1 MLTDFLEDIF
11 GSQESISFHK
21 AMRDIDSQLRETLGY
36 YLTELCS
43 SENKLLFKKEMES
56 HLLSFDYDLMKQNS
70 LILMREKNKWAKD
83 LFWGKYA
90 AIKKQ
95 FIENGRY
102 KLLLGKKDFA
112 ESFFSSEWLI
122 YKTEDSSLLDNTYK
136 VAGYLKSVEELL
148 WDIIILLGE
157 GRTIAGKAYG
167 EQYQIN
173 EKNYNDINATLGSL
187 QRFLS
192 DYSNQDL
199 FLDAFGDGR
208 RFVSDYLKQQ
218 ISFWRDNYRNGY
230 FHKHNLNDLEKVKQ
244 IRNQTIFLYMM
255 ILGSLDLRTE
265 DLEELMY

>member
-1 MLTDFLEDIF
+1 MNT
-11 GSQESISFHK
+11 SF
-21 AMRDIDSQLRETLGY
+21 S
-36 YLTELCS
+36 
-43 SENKLLFKKEMES
+43 
-56 HLLSFDYDLMKQNS
+56 
-70 LILMREKNKWAKD
+70 
-83 LFWGKYA
+83 
-90 AIKKQ
+90 
-95 FIENGRY
+95 GRH
-102 KLLLGKKDFA
+102 
-112 ESFFSSEWLI
+112 
-122 YKTEDSSLLDNTYK
+122 
-136 VAGYLKSVEELL
+136 
-148 WDIIILLGE
+148 
-157 GRTIAGKAYG
+157 
-167 EQYQIN
+167 
-173 EKNYNDINATLGSL
+173 INATLGSL

>member
-90 AIKKQ
+90 EIKKQ

-167 EQYQIN
+167 E
-173 EKNYNDINATLGSL
+173 
-187 QRFLS
+187 
-192 DYSNQDL
+192 
-199 FLDAFGDGR
+199 
-208 RFVSDYLKQQ
+208 
-218 ISFWRDNYRNGY
+218 
-230 FHKHNLNDLEKVKQ
+230 
-244 IRNQTIFLYMM
+244 
-255 ILGSLDLRTE
+255 
-265 DLEELMY
+265 